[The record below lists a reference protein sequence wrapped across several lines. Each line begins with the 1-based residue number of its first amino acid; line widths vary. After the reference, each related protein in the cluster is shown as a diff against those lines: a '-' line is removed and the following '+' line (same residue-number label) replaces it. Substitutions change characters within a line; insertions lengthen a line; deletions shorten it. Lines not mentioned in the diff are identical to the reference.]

1 MVNALDIILALAIS
15 LGIVVGARQGIF
27 RPLIGLGAL
36 YVSLVFASYFRGLLG
51 DRILFL
57 RPQTGR
63 EGAEFLAFLILLTT
77 IYAVLAV
84 VSRRAFPE
92 TRWKSF
98 RILDLIGGGL
108 AAFWLVSLQV
118 ALVLAILKALGFVD
132 FLGEGMGRL
141 FLQALDSSTVTFF
154 LRRWVGI
161 VAESM
166 RIWLPGGVPELFY
179 LL

>member
-1 MVNALDIILALAIS
+1 MNALDVI
-15 LGIVVGARQGIF
+15 LGIAIGLGVVVGARQGML
-27 RPLIGLGAL
+27 RPIIGLGAL

-63 EGAEFLAFLILLTT
+63 DAAEFLAFLILLTT
-77 IYAVLAV
+77 LYGVLAV
-84 VSRRAFPE
+84 ISRRAFPE

-141 FLQALDSSTVTFF
+141 FLQALDSSSITFF
-154 LRRWVGI
+154 LRRWLGI

-166 RIWLPGGVPELFY
+166 RIWLPGGVPDLFY